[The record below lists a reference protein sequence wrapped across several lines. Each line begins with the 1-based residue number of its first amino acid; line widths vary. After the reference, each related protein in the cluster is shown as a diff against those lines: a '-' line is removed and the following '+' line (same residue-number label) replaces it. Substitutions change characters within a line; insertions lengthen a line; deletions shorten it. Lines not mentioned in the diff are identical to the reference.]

1 MKTLKDYN
9 KLNKN
14 AFFAE
19 LIGITLGD
27 GCITKL
33 ERTESLRVICNSN
46 DIKYVKYA
54 SDLIR
59 RIFNKK
65 PTYTKRKDEN
75 AIDIRLYQ
83 KFISRR
89 LGLPSGDKI
98 KNNAGVPR
106 WIYRKNI
113 YMVNC
118 LKGLFDTD
126 GHFRISLDNYLHVIE
141 LKNHCQHILQ
151 DAYKMLKLLGYN
163 PQFGKEYVR
172 LACKKEVYDFVEL
185 INFRN
190 RHCPV
195 M

>member
-1 MKTLKDYN
+1 MKKINDYK
-9 KLNKN
+9 KLDKN
-14 AFFAE
+14 AFLAE

-33 ERTESLRVICNSN
+33 ERTESLRVICNSK
-46 DIKYVKYA
+46 DKKYVMYV

-65 PTYTKRKDEN
+65 PNYTKRKDEN

-83 KFISRR
+83 KFISCR
-89 LGLPSGDKI
+89 LGLPAGDKI
-98 KNNAGVPR
+98 ENNVGVPG
-106 WIYRKNI
+106 WIYGKNI
-113 YMVNC
+113 YMINC

-126 GHFRISLDNYLHVIE
+126 GHFRKSLDNYLHVIE
-141 LKNHCQHILQ
+141 LKNHCKQILQ
-151 DAYKMLKLLGYN
+151 DTYKMLKLLGYN
-163 PQFGKEYVR
+163 PQFGKKYVR
-172 LACKKEVYDFVEL
+172 LARKKEVYDFVEL

-190 RHCPV
+190 KYCPV